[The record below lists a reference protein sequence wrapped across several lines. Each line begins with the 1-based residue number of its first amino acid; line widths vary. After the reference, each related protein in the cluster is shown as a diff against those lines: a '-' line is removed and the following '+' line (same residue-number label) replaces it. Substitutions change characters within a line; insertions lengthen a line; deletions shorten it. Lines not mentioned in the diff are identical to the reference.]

1 MIGGRLRLPP
11 ALLAVRRTMRAARA
25 RGRGDEGRA
34 IVEFVFL
41 GVLLL
46 VPLIYLVLVV
56 ARLQGGAFAA
66 TTAAREAG
74 RAFTT
79 ATSERDSAARARA
92 AASISFEDFGF
103 TEGTNLELSCDG
115 SPCLRPD
122 GSVSATASV
131 EVRLPLVPDIVAAAV
146 PSAVTMS
153 ATHVATVDR
162 FAERASS

>member
-1 MIGGRLRLPP
+1 M
-11 ALLAVRRTMRAARA
+11 
-25 RGRGDEGRA
+25 
-34 IVEFVFL
+34 VFL

-79 ATSERDSAARARA
+79 AASESESSARARA
-92 AASISFEDFGF
+92 AAAIAFEDFGF
-103 TEGTNLELSCDG
+103 TEGTGVELSCDG

-122 GSVSATASV
+122 GRVTATATV
-131 EVRLPLVPDIVAAAV
+131 AVRLPLVPDAIAGSV
-146 PSAVTMS
+146 PSSITLS
-153 ATHVATVDR
+153 ASHVAVADR
-162 FAERASS
+162 FDERPAP